1 VFRIQASR
9 RDNVP
14 RVGRSWSLAVK
25 TPPAPGAAVDVDPIA
40 AASRPRSRFS
50 PPAGVEYS
58 PRVRLLISLSA
69 VAGII
74 HARAM
79 VDHMSHYWLFGV
91 FFGVLTY
98 AQVLL
103 AVQLYRDPRDT
114 RWLMPAA
121 VGSLAVVGIWLVSR
135 SVGLPIGPWAGRPEP
150 FGISDVAA
158 SIDELLFAAVV
169 FAMLRPD
176 RWIAARLVWL
186 NGGNCQR
193 ITTMM
198 IGFSLIAAVV
208 GKHTHPAITK

>member
-1 VFRIQASR
+1 VFRIDVSR

-14 RVGRSWSLAVK
+14 RVGRTWSLAVK
-25 TPPAPGAAVDVDPIA
+25 TPPAPAAPADVAPT
-40 AASRPRSRFS
+40 
-50 PPAGVEYS
+50 PPARESRVRIPVPGHELS
-58 PRVRLLISLSA
+58 PRMKLIIGLSA
-69 VAGII
+69 VAGLI

-79 VDHMSHYWLFGV
+79 IDHMSHYWLFGV

-103 AVQLYRDPRDT
+103 AVQLYRKPTDL

-121 VGSLAVVGIWLVSR
+121 IGSLAVVGIWLVSR

-158 SIDELLFAAVV
+158 SLDELLLAAVV
-169 FAMLRPD
+169 VAMLRPD
-176 RWIAARLVWL
+176 RWIAARLLWL

-193 ITTMM
+193 ITTML
-198 IGFSLIAAVV
+198 IGFSLIAALV

>member
-1 VFRIQASR
+1 M
-9 RDNVP
+9 
-14 RVGRSWSLAVK
+14 
-25 TPPAPGAAVDVDPIA
+25 
-40 AASRPRSRFS
+40 
-50 PPAGVEYS
+50 EYS
-58 PRVRLLISLSA
+58 PRVKLLIGLSA

-79 VDHMSHYWLFGV
+79 IDHMSHYWLFGV

-103 AVQLYRDPRDT
+103 AVQLYRKPDDL

-135 SVGLPIGPWAGRPEP
+135 GVGLPFGPWAGRPEP

-158 SIDELLFAAVV
+158 SMDELLFAAVA

-176 RWIAARLVWL
+176 RWIAARLLWL

-198 IGFSLIAAVV
+198 IGFSLIAALV